1 MCHRKIDCLK
11 ATLLLL
17 MLWLGGCVAIQP
29 FPNYARSGDTVTLA
43 VGPQDGMNRAN
54 TQVWFTSDATPSS
67 PMNISS
73 NVRSIFNLFA
83 DRGSPVYSPN
93 SDAAVNFGY
102 LHREQWLTI
111 VALDLPPGL
120 PTGPATIQVQTT
132 APQPHPVEPGITAH
146 YPDVNTTPIRIE
158 ILPGTGAPNPLKY
171 KTIYGG
177 TLSGNYA
184 SVQPQRQALV
194 KPPAED
200 PQGLWG
206 TTYGAIELR
215 INLPLADLSG
225 GALTENNIRIAA
237 QDITGFTRSK
247 LQITWS
253 LTGNELKI
261 LFISSSGRIKY
272 YEPRFSI
279 VAENAD
285 FTATPTILSINYFD
299 VNGNAVNGPATT
311 NYSISLQG
319 VAAN

>member
-1 MCHRKIDCLK
+1 MNIRVKHLFSALPI
-11 ATLLLL
+11 L
-17 MLWLGGCVAIQP
+17 MTMLNGCIAIQP
-29 FPNYARSGDTVTLA
+29 FPNYARSGDTITLA
-43 VGPQDGMNRAN
+43 VGPQDGMNKAN
-54 TQVWFTSDATPSS
+54 TQVLFTSDAAPSS
-67 PMNISS
+67 PLNISS
-73 NVRSIFNLFA
+73 SVRSIFNLFA

-93 SDAAVNFGY
+93 SDAVINFGY

-111 VALDLPPGL
+111 VALDLPQDL

-132 APQPHPVEPGITAH
+132 VQQPHPVEPGVWAE
-146 YPDVNTTPIRIE
+146 YPDVNTVPIRIE

-177 TLSGNYA
+177 TLSGSYA

-215 INLPLADLSG
+215 ISLPLTDLSG
-225 GALTENNIRIAA
+225 GTLTENNIRIAT

-247 LQITWS
+247 LQTTWS
-253 LTGNELKI
+253 LAGNELKV

-285 FTATPTILSINYFD
+285 FTATPTILSVDYFD

-319 VAAN
+319 VVAY